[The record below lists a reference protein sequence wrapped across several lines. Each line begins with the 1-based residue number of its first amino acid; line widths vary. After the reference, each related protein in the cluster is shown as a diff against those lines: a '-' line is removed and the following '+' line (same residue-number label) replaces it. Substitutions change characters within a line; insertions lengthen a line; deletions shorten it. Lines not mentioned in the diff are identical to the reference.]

1 MLGTLGQLS
10 RHGRFV
16 LVAGL
21 CAGLAL
27 PEVAMALRP
36 WLSELVLL
44 LLFITAFRVGFPN
57 ALAALC
63 HLRETA
69 RVVLAY
75 QLALPLLCIC
85 LFGFWGIADHPIAF
99 VLTLMLAAPPLT
111 GAPNLSVMLGHPPEP
126 AFRLLIVGT
135 ILLPLTIIPIFW
147 LSPALGSLV
156 QALYAALH
164 LCGVMSVTIAFA
176 FLLRAILRADMQ
188 AREITALDGLTSLA
202 LAVIVIG
209 LMSAVAP
216 TLAAQPMVL
225 AGWLLLAVV
234 TNLGLQLCAYLL
246 LRNGHSP
253 AYAAPLAIVA
263 GNRNVAIFLIA
274 ASASQS
280 EEFLIFLGCYQFPM
294 YLTPILMRPVLG
306 EKPLRKTD

>member
-1 MLGTLGQLS
+1 M
-10 RHGRFV
+10 
-16 LVAGL
+16 
-21 CAGLAL
+21 
-27 PEVAMALRP
+27 
-36 WLSELVLL
+36 
-44 LLFITAFRVGFPN
+44 GFPD
-57 ALAALC
+57 ALAALR
-63 HLRETA
+63 HIHQTA
-69 RVVLAY
+69 KVVLAY

-85 LFGFWGIADHPIAF
+85 LFGFFGLADHPIAV

-126 AFRLLIVGT
+126 AFRLLILGT

-147 LSPALGSLV
+147 LSPALGTLL
-156 QALYAALH
+156 QALDAALR
-164 LCGVMSVTIAFA
+164 LCGIMSVTIACA
-176 FLLRAILRADMQ
+176 FLFRAILRSDMQ
-188 AREITALDGLTSLA
+188 AQEITALDGLTSLA

-216 TLAAQPMVL
+216 TLAAQPVLL

-234 TNLGLQLCAYLL
+234 TNFGLQVCAYFL
-246 LRNGHSP
+246 LRNGLSP

-306 EKPLRKTD
+306 KNPLSETN

>member
-1 MLGTLGQLS
+1 MKS
-10 RHGRFV
+10 CSSSF
-16 LVAGL
+16 
-21 CAGLAL
+21 
-27 PEVAMALRP
+27 
-36 WLSELVLL
+36 
-44 LLFITAFRVGFPN
+44 
-57 ALAALC
+57 
-63 HLRETA
+63 
-69 RVVLAY
+69 
-75 QLALPLLCIC
+75 
-85 LFGFWGIADHPIAF
+85 
-99 VLTLMLAAPPLT
+99 
-111 GAPNLSVMLGHPPEP
+111 
-126 AFRLLIVGT
+126 
-135 ILLPLTIIPIFW
+135 
-147 LSPALGSLV
+147 
-156 QALYAALH
+156 
-164 LCGVMSVTIAFA
+164 
-176 FLLRAILRADMQ
+176 
-188 AREITALDGLTSLA
+188 
-202 LAVIVIG
+202 VIG

-306 EKPLRKTD
+306 ENPLRKTD